1 MPLDVIQYLLSNAS
15 RLYCAAQQRISS
27 IIIIIIFIVQM
38 PRVLI
43 TCAFWEAS
51 SRVGFRTEAC
61 GSAEAR
67 APMAWDELKFSQ
79 RLALLHLAD
88 LYSRFQ
94 LEMSLKDMSEPDLA
108 HVFSEHVNVVV
119 PEPMNS
125 ILPAPG
131 LTSRRFTFAV
141 SVRPKAPSAPA
152 APHSALVIKLLHH
165 FMVMNAK
172 DGLPSVISSMD
183 RCASFRRPLRN
194 VS

>member
-94 LEMSLKDMSEPDLA
+94 LEMSLKDMSEPDLV
-108 HVFSEHVNVVV
+108 HVFSEHVNVVM
-119 PEPMNS
+119 PESMNS

-141 SVRPKAPSAPA
+141 S
-152 APHSALVIKLLHH
+152 VIKLLHH

-172 DGLPSVISSMD
+172 DGLPSVISSIHSAHSLSD
-183 RCASFRRPLRN
+183 LLLRCIHTS
-194 VS
+194 